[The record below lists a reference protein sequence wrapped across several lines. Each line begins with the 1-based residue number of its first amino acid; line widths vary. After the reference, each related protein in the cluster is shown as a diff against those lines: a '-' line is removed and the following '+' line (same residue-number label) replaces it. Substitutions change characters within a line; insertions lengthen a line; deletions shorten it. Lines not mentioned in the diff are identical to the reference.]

1 MVGHLTDAGNVLP
14 DLVVVLVVWKK
25 MRPLPLVR
33 FNALAG
39 YARVPMTTA
48 FSEEMAWFEHGSE
61 RVLGIVV
68 RERTDNDFTGIVMAR
83 DQRGRFRAVELLTS
97 FEPTQRR
104 AEVLLRREMER
115 LAMAPDE
122 EYHQGDEKGP
132 PLDFF
137 TPRTERA
144 RLHPTFRALTEAE
157 AFSAARGIIEPMMH
171 WYEDPDRGCG
181 NSISSQCSPEM
192 SYFIERI
199 HAVPD
204 FVCRGLLGTF
214 AVEAMT
220 VNPTQDSTGAP
231 VALPPRKTPEELAAF
246 ASQYMPIKFGS
257 TLTSKLAKRYWE
269 RPSAKGKPLVFAIQ
283 DFSGPASM
291 VFTQSALSP
300 YLYGYNYEW
309 HHDSAGR
316 LVVTP
321 KKIATHRWG
330 SKEIPSGFF
339 DLPDAENVSAVLFSN
354 SGTISK
360 FNRIGLLAGF
370 GSKRLVL
377 KRVGTAYNH
386 NPDSVEPV
394 AFDQIVGAPDYRET
408 WGEGLNVYHNPRAI
422 HPLDPAMLPEAAHH
436 RLRDGLMASVTPAWH
451 PFGSITHMLVAD
463 SEEEARRLI
472 LRGAPLP

>member
-181 NSISSQCSPEM
+181 NSISSQCSP
-192 SYFIERI
+192 R
-199 HAVPD
+199 
-204 FVCRGLLGTF
+204 
-214 AVEAMT
+214 
-220 VNPTQDSTGAP
+220 
-231 VALPPRKTPEELAAF
+231 
-246 ASQYMPIKFGS
+246 
-257 TLTSKLAKRYWE
+257 
-269 RPSAKGKPLVFAIQ
+269 
-283 DFSGPASM
+283 
-291 VFTQSALSP
+291 
-300 YLYGYNYEW
+300 
-309 HHDSAGR
+309 
-316 LVVTP
+316 
-321 KKIATHRWG
+321 
-330 SKEIPSGFF
+330 
-339 DLPDAENVSAVLFSN
+339 
-354 SGTISK
+354 
-360 FNRIGLLAGF
+360 
-370 GSKRLVL
+370 
-377 KRVGTAYNH
+377 
-386 NPDSVEPV
+386 
-394 AFDQIVGAPDYRET
+394 
-408 WGEGLNVYHNPRAI
+408 
-422 HPLDPAMLPEAAHH
+422 
-436 RLRDGLMASVTPAWH
+436 
-451 PFGSITHMLVAD
+451 
-463 SEEEARRLI
+463 
-472 LRGAPLP
+472 

>member
-1 MVGHLTDAGNVLP
+1 MV
-14 DLVVVLVVWKK
+14 
-25 MRPLPLVR
+25 
-33 FNALAG
+33 LASG
-39 YARVPMTTA
+39 PSAY
-48 FSEEMAWFEHGSE
+48 
-61 RVLGIVV
+61 
-68 RERTDNDFTGIVMAR
+68 
-83 DQRGRFRAVELLTS
+83 
-97 FEPTQRR
+97 
-104 AEVLLRREMER
+104 R
-115 LAMAPDE
+115 L
-122 EYHQGDEKGP
+122 H
-132 PLDFF
+132 
-137 TPRTERA
+137 ERA
-144 RLHPTFRALTEAE
+144 A
-157 AFSAARGIIEPMMH
+157 
-171 WYEDPDRGCG
+171 
-181 NSISSQCSPEM
+181 
-192 SYFIERI
+192 
-199 HAVPD
+199 
-204 FVCRGLLGTF
+204 
-214 AVEAMT
+214 
-220 VNPTQDSTGAP
+220 
-231 VALPPRKTPEELAAF
+231 
-246 ASQYMPIKFGS
+246 
-257 TLTSKLAKRYWE
+257 TSVVM
-269 RPSAKGKPLVFAIQ
+269 G
-283 DFSGPASM
+283 
-291 VFTQSALSP
+291 FTQSALSP